1 MQWLKPKNTRF
12 LPLTST
18 LALAVLSLF
27 PQTARAESY
36 TVPEESDWYF
46 SIDEDQTLVIIY
58 GNSNRECNEPGADP
72 YLWLYDSNNSLISQD
87 DDSNHGAGQCVSS
100 KIYITLNAGDYRL
113 RAGYYPQQQGL

>member
-1 MQWLKPKNTRF
+1 MLSLKPKNTRF

-46 SIDEDQTLVIIY
+46 TVEADQTLVVIY

-72 YLWLYDSNNSLISQD
+72 YLWYDDNPESRSVN
-87 DDSNHGAGQCVSS
+87 
-100 KIYITLNAGDYRL
+100 YTR
-113 RAGYYPQQQGL
+113 